1 MKLAER
7 CKKVMPPMAD
17 RVTEVGVIRGEGCYL
32 YTEDGSK
39 LLDFASGIAVCNL
52 GHSHPEVVNA
62 AIEQMKKLVHG
73 CHNVLYYEPYVE
85 LAEKLVELTGGDT
98 KVYFS
103 NSGAEANDGAVKL
116 AKYVTKRPA
125 VIAFKGAFHGRTF
138 GAVTLT
144 ASNSAYRKNIET
156 GLMSNVY
163 HLEYPYLLHTPYAYD
178 GKHTPE
184 QYFTQFDDLFCKL
197 VAPEQVAAII
207 MEPVQGEGGY
217 IVPPADWMKYVR
229 ELCDKYGILLMYDEV
244 QSGFGRTG
252 KMFAHE
258 HFGVRPDIMTLAK
271 GIANGIPLSAIVAR
285 KEIMDQWPAGAHG
298 GTFGGNPV
306 ACASANATIKILE
319 GGAIENGAKRG
330 EYFMG
335 RLKELQKKYPCIAEV
350 RGLGL
355 MIGMELL
362 NADGSP
368 ATELTKTIQKEA
380 LEQKLLILTCGCYKN
395 VIRFIAPLIVTDKE
409 IDTAVN
415 IVDAILAEQFA

>member
-163 HLEYPYLLHTPYAYD
+163 HLEYPYLLHTPYAHD

-217 IVPPADWMKYVR
+217 IVPPTDWMKYVR